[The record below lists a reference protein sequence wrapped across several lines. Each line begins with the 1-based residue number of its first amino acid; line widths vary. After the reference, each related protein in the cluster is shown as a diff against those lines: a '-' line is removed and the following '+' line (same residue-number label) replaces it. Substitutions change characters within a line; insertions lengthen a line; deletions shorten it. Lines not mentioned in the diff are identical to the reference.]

1 MTSQTHTDRDS
12 TEHGTFVVEWT
23 YPVSPDRVFAA
34 FEHPATKLRWSVEAK
49 AGEVREHTLDF
60 TVGGQEMTRFQFG
73 GGAEITSHSTFQDI
87 VRDKRIV
94 WAFRMS
100 LGSRPASAA
109 LSTVHPRPERG
120 RDHSH
125 LHRAR
130 CDPGGMHSLTIA
142 EQGTGV
148 LLQRLGEKLARWE
161 VGLWPCSES
170 TR

>member
-1 MTSQTHTDRDS
+1 
-12 TEHGTFVVEWT
+12 
-23 YPVSPDRVFAA
+23 
-34 FEHPATKLRWSVEAK
+34 
-49 AGEVREHTLDF
+49 
-60 TVGGQEMTRFQFG
+60 MTRFQFG

-109 LSTVHPRPERG
+109 LITVHLAQSEDG
-120 RDHSH
+120 TTLTYTEQGVILD
-125 LHRAR
+125 
-130 CDPGGMHSLTIA
+130 GMHSLTIA

-148 LLQRLGEKLARWE
+148 LLQRLGEELARWE